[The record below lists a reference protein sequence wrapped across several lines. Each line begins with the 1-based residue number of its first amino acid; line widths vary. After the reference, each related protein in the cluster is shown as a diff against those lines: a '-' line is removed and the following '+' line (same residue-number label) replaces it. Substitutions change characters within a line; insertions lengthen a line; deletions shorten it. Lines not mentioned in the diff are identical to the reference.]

1 MKTEV
6 LTCDR
11 CRKVYA
17 TYDQKTLG
25 PLYINRGKD
34 ICPDC
39 YKWLLNWFTPDEKK
53 KEVD

>member
-6 LTCDR
+6 ITCDR

-17 TYDQKTLG
+17 PYNQKDLG
-25 PLYINRGKD
+25 PLIINCGKD

-39 YKWLLNWFTPDEKK
+39 YKWLLNWYTPHANE
-53 KEVD
+53 KEVS